1 MIEVEQATFG
11 AGCFWGA
18 EAVFRKLPGVI
29 DTRVG
34 FATGTGP
41 DAARIEVVQVDFS
54 PETLTFDGLIE
65 HFWGLHDPTSLDRQG
80 DDVGTKYRSAIFVT
94 STGQADTARDAISKL
109 DGSGRLARPVAT
121 VILSLGHFELAKED
135 DQRYLERHGLAS
147 CSL

>member
-65 HFWGLHDPTSLDRQG
+65 HFWGLHDPTSLDRQ
-80 DDVGTKYRSAIFVT
+80 
-94 STGQADTARDAISKL
+94 ADTARDAISKL